1 MTTFIRDIRH
11 LGPLYRLMLRHSV
24 IVVDTDEGYIVR
36 DVRHEPPRE
45 SGPFVTVE
53 QVEAHLSAREAG
65 Q

>member
-1 MTTFIRDIRH
+1 MMIRDIRH

-36 DVRHEPPRE
+36 HEPPRE

-53 QVEAHLSAREAG
+53 QVEAHLSAREVG
-65 Q
+65 SDSE